1 MAKVCL
7 LSAACLSIHSH
18 VKTLE
23 TLDVHEDQVL
33 LKFVCT
39 LHSNHFVVE
48 AVSLRPNRNRGQVSS
63 QASPFDVCGG

>member
-23 TLDVHEDQVL
+23 PWDVHEDRVL
-33 LKFVCT
+33 LKFVGT
-39 LHSNHFVVE
+39 LHSTHFMVE
-48 AVSLRPNRNRGQVSS
+48 AVSLRPSRNRGHISS